1 MRARLPSARC
11 MPTTVRSF
19 LLALCLLCVGGC
31 ALPPG
36 VKPDPRDPWERMNR
50 ATWKFNDG
58 FDHYVF
64 RPVAKGYTTAVPRVA
79 RTGIHNFFTN
89 LGYPIVILNDLL
101 QWQITAF
108 GSDIGRFLM
117 NSTAGIG
124 GLMDPATAV
133 GLEKNDREFG
143 QTLGV
148 WGVKAGPYLMLPLMG
163 PSTVRD
169 TGGLIVDQF
178 SDPRNYLFGR
188 WVSWSL
194 YVVYS
199 MDRRAQL
206 LGSTDRALEEAYDKY
221 AFLRSAYLQNRE
233 FKVHGERSTSE
244 EEQEKKLLE
253 EMGEEDDTTGAAP
266 APATPPAAAPAKP
279 APPPGPEPSPA
290 PAPAPA
296 PAPPPSEPAPPPR

>member
-1 MRARLPSARC
+1 
-11 MPTTVRSF
+11 MPTVVRSF
-19 LLALCLLCVGGC
+19 LLAVCLLCLGGC

-64 RPVAKGYTTAVPRVA
+64 RPVATGYTKAVPRFA
-79 RTGIHNFFTN
+79 RSGIHNFFAN

-124 GLMDPATAV
+124 GLLDPATAV

-148 WGVKAGPYLMLPLMG
+148 WGVKPGPYLMLPLMG
-163 PSTVRD
+163 PSDVRD
-169 TGGLIVDQF
+169 TGGLLVDQF
-178 SDPRNYLFGR
+178 TDPRNYLFGR

-194 YVVYS
+194 YIVSS

-206 LGSTDRALEEAYDKY
+206 LGSSDRALEEAYDKY

-233 FKVHGERSTSE
+233 FKVHGEQSTNE

-253 EMGEEDDTTGAAP
+253 EMGEDDTTGAAP
-266 APATPPAAAPAKP
+266 APNAPAPGAPGKAASP
-279 APPPGPEPSPA
+279 AEPSTIPA
-290 PAPAPA
+290 PAPTAPQTP
-296 PAPPPSEPAPPPR
+296 PAEPAPR

>member
-1 MRARLPSARC
+1 
-11 MPTTVRSF
+11 MPTPVRSF
-19 LLALCLLCVGGC
+19 LLAVCLLSLGGC

-64 RPVAKGYTTAVPRVA
+64 KPVAKGYTKAVPQVA
-79 RTGIHNFFTN
+79 RSSIHNFFGN

-108 GSDIGRFLM
+108 GSDIGRFLF
-117 NSTAGIG
+117 NSTFGIG
-124 GLMDPATAV
+124 GLFDPATAI

-148 WGVKAGPYLMLPLMG
+148 WGVKPGPYLMLPLMG
-163 PSTVRD
+163 PSDVRD
-169 TGGLIVDQF
+169 TGGLLVDQAT
-178 SDPRNYLFGR
+178 DPRNYLFGR

-194 YVVYS
+194 YIISS

-206 LGSTDRALEEAYDKY
+206 LGSTDQALEGAYDKY

-233 FKVHGERSTSE
+233 FKVHGEQSTNE
-244 EEQEKKLLE
+244 EEQERKLLE
-253 EMGEEDDTTGAAP
+253 EMGDDDTTGAAP
-266 APATPPAAAPAKP
+266 TPNAPAPTAPAKP
-279 APPPGPEPSPA
+279 SPPVEPSTAPAPSPA
-290 PAPAPA
+290 PAPQPT
-296 PAPPPSEPAPPPR
+296 PPSEPAPGPR

>member
-1 MRARLPSARC
+1 

-19 LLALCLLCVGGC
+19 LLALCLLCIGGC
-31 ALPPG
+31 APLPPG

-64 RPVAKGYTTAVPRVA
+64 RPVATGYTKAVPRVA
-79 RTGIHNFFTN
+79 RTGVHNFFTN

-101 QWQITAF
+101 QWQLTAF

-148 WGVKAGPYLMLPLMG
+148 WGVKPGPYLMLPLMG

-169 TGGLIVDQF
+169 TGGIVVDQF
-178 SDPRNYLFGR
+178 TDPRNYIFGR

-206 LGSTDRALEEAYDKY
+206 LGTTDRALQESYDKY

-233 FKVHGERSTSE
+233 FKVHGEQSTNE
-244 EEQEKKLLE
+244 EEQERKLLE
-253 EMGEEDDTTGAAP
+253 EMNEDDTTGAAP
-266 APATPPAAAPAKP
+266 APPSSPA
-279 APPPGPEPSPA
+279 PSPA
-290 PAPAPA
+290 PAPASPQT
-296 PAPPPSEPAPPPR
+296 PPTEPAPPPH